1 MTFLIGKEEH
11 KRPAKEMSIEWKD
24 RTGGNKSAA
33 AIQQTVERLTATD
46 RRSYEKPDYE
56 TCAISD
62 LERLIKAA
70 NAFYH
75 KKRQPQSHTGQRSR
89 ETRAKGVVPEIKY
102 LHGTDNRKRK
112 GIRLW
117 SHY

>member
-1 MTFLIGKEEH
+1 
-11 KRPAKEMSIEWKD
+11 MSIEWKD

-33 AIQQTVERLTATD
+33 AIQKTVERLTATD

-89 ETRAKGVVPEIKY
+89 ETRAKG
-102 LHGTDNRKRK
+102 
-112 GIRLW
+112 
-117 SHY
+117 